1 VKLAIAKGYANGAHQ
16 GAVDEMGQLS
26 SSLKRG
32 ATHCRAMNEI
42 AAPPIAEV
50 PRHDIPSL
58 GRQMLNK
65 VPEITLYFWVIKI
78 LCTTVGETA
87 ADLLNENLGL
97 GLTNTTYIMAVLLIA
112 TLVFQ
117 FRARKYVP
125 GIYWLA
131 VVLISV
137 VGTLFSDNLVENYG
151 VALETTTIGFSV
163 ILALVFASW
172 YWSERTLS
180 VHTIVTTRREGFY
193 WLAILFTFALGTSA
207 GDFLSEQLELGYL
220 LSVGIF
226 AAAIAVVT
234 LAHFRF
240 KLNAILAFWIAYV
253 LTRPLGASIGDY
265 LASPV
270 KEGGVGLG
278 TVVTSLIF
286 LSTILA
292 LVVYLTRSKR
302 DLIAVPS
309 AEVQPDG
316 YEADGEPRVLVVT
329 NKTDATPA
337 VIEAV
342 RERALA
348 GPARFFV
355 LVPNPGHLAFD
366 RNSTDTSLGEK
377 VLKRA
382 LPLLE
387 EPAGTE
393 VEGRVA
399 VSPNAYDDIVE
410 ELKRR
415 DYREIILE
423 TLPSHVSHWL
433 HVDLPER
440 VAGLGY
446 PVKTVTATH

>member
-1 VKLAIAKGYANGAHQ
+1 
-16 GAVDEMGQLS
+16 
-26 SSLKRG
+26 
-32 ATHCRAMNEI
+32 MNET
-42 AAPPIAEV
+42 AAPPLSLA
-50 PRHDIPSL
+50 PRRTAPSL

-65 VPEITLYFWVIKI
+65 VPEITLYFWIIKI

-112 TLVFQ
+112 TMVFQ
-117 FRARKYVP
+117 FRARRYVP

-163 ILALVFASW
+163 ILALVFATW
-172 YWSERTLS
+172 YASERTLS
-180 VHTIVTTRREGFY
+180 VHTIVTTRREAFY

-270 KEGGVGLG
+270 REGGLGFG

-292 LVVYLTRSKR
+292 LVVYLTVTKR

-309 AEVQPDG
+309 VGERPQGEPAP
-316 YEADGEPRVLVVT
+316 GEPRVLVVT

-342 RERALA
+342 RERAAA
-348 GPARFFV
+348 GPASFFV
-355 LVPNPGHLAFD
+355 LVPNPDHLAFD
-366 RNSTDTSLGEK
+366 RNSTDTSLGERI
-377 VLKRA
+377 LKRA
-382 LPLLE
+382 LPLLA
-387 EPAGTE
+387 EPAGAE

-399 VSPNAYDDIVE
+399 ASPNAYDDIVE
-410 ELKRR
+410 ELKRG

-423 TLPSHVSHWL
+423 ALPSHVSHWL
-433 HVDLPER
+433 HVDLPDR
-440 VAGLGY
+440 VADLGY

>member
-1 VKLAIAKGYANGAHQ
+1 MQPPVAI
-16 GAVDEMGQLS
+16 
-26 SSLKRG
+26 
-32 ATHCRAMNEI
+32 
-42 AAPPIAEV
+42 V
-50 PRHDIPSL
+50 PRQPSSL

-65 VPEITLYFWVIKI
+65 VPEITLYFWIIKI

-87 ADLLNENLGL
+87 ADLLNENLGF
-97 GLTNTTYIMAVLLIA
+97 GLTNTTYVMGALLIG

-125 GIYWLA
+125 GIYWFA

-137 VGTLFSDNLVENYG
+137 VGTLFSDNLVDNLG
-151 VALETTTIGFSV
+151 VALETTTIAFGI
-163 ILALVFASW
+163 ILALVFATW
-172 YWSERTLS
+172 YASERTLS
-180 VHTIVTTRREGFY
+180 IHTIVTTRREAFY

-207 GDFLSEQLELGYL
+207 GDFLAEQLELGYL

-226 AAAIAVVT
+226 AGAIAIVA

-240 KLNAILAFWIAYV
+240 RLNAILAFWIAYI

-265 LASPV
+265 LASPA

-278 TVVTSLIF
+278 TVITSLIF
-286 LSTILA
+286 LTTILT
-292 LVVYLTRSKR
+292 LVVYLAISKR
-302 DLIAVPS
+302 DVIPTPRVGGKP
-309 AEVQPDG
+309 VGQP
-316 YEADGEPRVLVVT
+316 ADGEPRVLVVT

-342 RERALA
+342 RERAAA

-355 LVPNPGHLAFD
+355 LVPNPDHLAFD
-366 RNSTDTSLGEK
+366 RNSTDTSLGEQ
-377 VLKRA
+377 VLQRA

-387 EPAGTE
+387 EPAGAE

-399 VSPNAYDDIVE
+399 ASPNAYDDIVE
-410 ELKRR
+410 ELKRG

-433 HVDLPER
+433 HVDLPNR
-440 VAGLGY
+440 VADLGY